1 MTSQHS
7 NINNANIQV
16 NNPNQA
22 YPDGAQA
29 QANQLNNQSSNFK
42 GAGAGGIGLNMA
54 DRQKKYNT
62 IDTANM
68 HNNVHGSQGSNIAG
82 GGATIS

>member
-1 MTSQHS
+1 
-7 NINNANIQV
+7 
-16 NNPNQA
+16 
-22 YPDGAQA
+22 
-29 QANQLNNQSSNFK
+29 
-42 GAGAGGIGLNMA
+42 MA

-82 GGATIS
+82 GGAAISQGQSNIMAHGGSMHHPNIP

>member
-1 MTSQHS
+1 
-7 NINNANIQV
+7 
-16 NNPNQA
+16 
-22 YPDGAQA
+22 
-29 QANQLNNQSSNFK
+29 
-42 GAGAGGIGLNMA
+42 MA

-82 GGATIS
+82 GGVTISQGPGNNILGHGSSMHHPN